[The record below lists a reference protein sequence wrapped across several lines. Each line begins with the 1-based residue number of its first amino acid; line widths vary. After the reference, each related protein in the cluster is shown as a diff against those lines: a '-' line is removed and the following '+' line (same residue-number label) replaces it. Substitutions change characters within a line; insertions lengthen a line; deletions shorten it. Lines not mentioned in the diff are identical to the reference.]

1 MKKKKTCKA
10 CNKLLSG
17 RSDKKFCDTYCKSSY
32 HYQKSIEEKPSFY
45 TKVDK
50 QLKTNRRILKNFNRA
65 GKATVRSEI
74 LINKGFNPNFFTHYW
89 KNKNQDVYLFIYEY
103 GFLKKSEHGVEK
115 FVLVKW
121 QEYMA
126 KKQ

>member
-1 MKKKKTCKA
+1 M
-10 CNKLLSG
+10 SG

-32 HYQKSIEEKPSFY
+32 HYQKSIEEKPNFY

-50 QLKTNRRILKNFNRA
+50 QLKTNRSILKNFNRA

-121 QEYMA
+121 QEYMT
-126 KKQ
+126 KK